1 MNLSRI
7 SMRVIALA
15 GSLTLL
21 AGSSAF
27 AQGRNEQRSQNQA
40 ANQAYAN
47 RTVDGTVASVSQDRN
62 GERVRL
68 TNGMDVFVP
77 NSVTA
82 LNQGRRYGA
91 ATLQPGD
98 VVRLNVYSRQG
109 DGRDAEVRSM
119 EILST
124 NSIYNND
131 RRLNG
136 TVVSFNRRA
145 HTLVMRADNGQTM
158 NVNLGYIGR
167 NNTSATTFR
176 RGDRISVTGR
186 TDRGV
191 VIADDV
197 RLSNNNNR
205 R

>member
-1 MNLSRI
+1 MNHSRI
-7 SMRVIALA
+7 AMRAIALA

-27 AQGRNEQRSQNQA
+27 AQGRNDERSRSQEQ
-40 ANQAYAN
+40 NQAYAT

-77 NSVTA
+77 TAVTA
-82 LNQGRRYGA
+82 MNQGRRYGA

-98 VVRLNVYSRQG
+98 VVRLNVYSQG

-119 EILST
+119 EIVSAS
-124 NSIYNND
+124 SIYNND

-136 TVVSFNRRA
+136 TVMSVNVRN
-145 HTLVMRADNGQTM
+145 HTLTMHADNGQTT
-158 NVNLGYIGR
+158 NINLAGYNGR
-167 NNTSATTFR
+167 NNTSAMTFR
-176 RGDRISVTGR
+176 IGDRISITGR
-186 TDRGV
+186 TNRGT
-191 VIADDV
+191 VIAEDI
-197 RLSNNNNR
+197 RLTNTR